1 MENTTGQILK
11 NTDVEL
17 NGHIHIDIAKNTPSQ
32 IRQQPNQANAPV
44 TKPKAIVV
52 ENSPDSVVIEFTC
65 SCGRKTYL
73 QCEIANNQQPK

>member
-17 NGHIHIDIAKNTPSQ
+17 NGQIQIDITKSISAQPQ
-32 IRQQPNQANAPV
+32 QQPNQTNTGA
-44 TKPKAIVV
+44 KPKAIIV

-65 SCGRKTYL
+65 SCGAKTYL
-73 QCEIANNQQPK
+73 QCGIANSQ